1 MTNSSRR
8 APDRHLIDGTVR
20 LFLAESLI
28 FPTGLLTAAV
38 LARHLSPAGYGQF
51 TLAALFISWIE
62 WILPALFSRAAVKLV
77 GDSPDWRLI
86 GAAILRAYLLA
97 GLACA
102 ILVWTLSGAIAAVLK
117 EPELSSLLRL
127 FALDIPIFA
136 CTYAHRNI
144 LVGTGEY
151 TRQSVVSGF
160 RWTARLLLIVLF
172 VEMGL
177 SIMGAVAG
185 SIGASLVEL
194 LAVRWFIRPPL
205 IVQQALPFQKLFAFA
220 APLFVAAISMRLFD
234 KVDLFLLKILGAS
247 AAQIGYYGAAQN
259 LALAPNLVALSLA
272 PLLLSTLARVLR
284 AGDSDSAFAISRGAM
299 RVVICLTPF
308 AASAAGAAP
317 EIIETVFGRRFLPAS
332 TLIGP
337 LVGSAL
343 ALVML
348 AVGSAIVTAAGKPQW
363 TLPVVLPLP
372 FLAIAAHLA
381 AIPRWGSVGA
391 AAVTLGTA
399 LLGSAGAMAQVY
411 RVWGIHPSV
420 ATALRSAG
428 VSLLAWMMCA
438 KWSLPL
444 SLLPVKLAVATLLI
458 VTAFWLTGEFQL
470 ADIIPRGRWHSRRLK
485 VFGDETG
492 NPT

>member
-1 MTNSSRR
+1 MTDSRR

-38 LARHLSPAGYGQF
+38 LARHLSPSGYGQF

-77 GDSPDWRLI
+77 GDAQDWRPI
-86 GAAILRAYLLA
+86 GAAVVQAYVLA

-102 ILVWTLSGAIAAVLK
+102 ALVWVLSGAIAAVLK
-117 EPELSSLLRL
+117 EPELTSLLRL

-151 TRQSVVSGF
+151 SRQSIVSGF

-172 VEMGL
+172 VEMGF
-177 SIMGAVAG
+177 SIKGGVAG

-194 LAVRWFIRPPL
+194 VAVRWFIRPPL
-205 IVQQALPFQKLFAFA
+205 FVHRALPFRRLFAFA

-234 KVDLFLLKILGAS
+234 KVDLFVLKILGAS
-247 AAQIGYYGAAQN
+247 AADIGYYGAAQN

-272 PLLLSTLARVLR
+272 PLLLSTLTRVLR
-284 AGDSDSAFAISRGAM
+284 AGDSDGAFAIGRGAM
-299 RVVICLTPF
+299 RLVICLAPF
-308 AASAAGAAP
+308 AAAGAGAAP
-317 EIIETVFGRRFLPAS
+317 EIIEAVFGRRFLPAS
-332 TLIGP
+332 PLIGP
-337 LVGSAL
+337 LVGAAL

-348 AVGSAIVTAAGKPQW
+348 SVGSAIVTAAGKPRW

-372 FLAIAAHLA
+372 LVAIAAHLV
-381 AIPRWGSVGA
+381 AIPRWGSAGA
-391 AAVTLGTA
+391 AAVTLATA
-399 LLGSAGAMAQVY
+399 LLGSAGAMVQVY
-411 RVWGIHPSV
+411 RLWGVHPGV
-420 ATALRSAG
+420 ATFIRSMG
-428 VSLLAWMMCA
+428 VSALAWMVCA

-444 SLLPVKLAVATLLI
+444 PFLALKLAVVTLMI
-458 VTAFWLTGEFQL
+458 VAAFWVTGEFQF
-470 ADIIPRGRWHSRRLK
+470 ADITPRRRSTSQRIA
-485 VFGDETG
+485 VFGEETG

>member
-1 MTNSSRR
+1 MTDSRR

-28 FPTGLLTAAV
+28 FPTGILTAAV
-38 LARHLSPAGYGQF
+38 LARNLSPAGYGQF

-77 GDSPDWRLI
+77 GDSQDWRPI
-86 GAAILRAYLLA
+86 GAAIVQAYLLA

-117 EPELSSLLRL
+117 EPELASLVRL

-151 TRQSVVSGF
+151 ARQSVVSGF

-172 VEMGL
+172 VEMGF
-177 SIMGAVAG
+177 SIKGAVAG

-205 IVQQALPFQKLFAFA
+205 FVHRALPFRKLFAFA

-272 PLLLSTLARVLR
+272 PLLLSTLTRVLR
-284 AGDSDSAFAISRGAM
+284 AGDSGSAFAIGRGAM
-299 RVVICLTPF
+299 RAVICLAPF
-308 AASAAGAAP
+308 AAAAAGAAP
-317 EIIETVFGRRFLPAS
+317 EIIEVVFGRRFLPAS
-332 TLIGP
+332 PLIGP

-348 AVGSAIVTAAGKPQW
+348 SVGSAIVTAAGKPQW

-372 FLAIAAHLA
+372 LIAITAHLVV
-381 AIPRWGSVGA
+381 IPRWGSVGA
-391 AAVTLGTA
+391 AAVTLATA
-399 LLGSAGAMAQVY
+399 LFGSAGAMAQVY
-411 RVWGIHPSV
+411 RLWGIHPSV
-420 ATALRSAG
+420 ATVLRSTG

-444 SLLPVKLAVATLLI
+444 SFLAVKLAVATLMI
-458 VTAFWLTGEFQL
+458 ITAFWVTGEFHI
-470 ADIIPRGRWHSRRLK
+470 ADIIPGGRFRSQKIK
-485 VFGDETG
+485 VFGEETG